1 MGAAN
6 LPLCRD
12 SVSNAPHMRRRILLH
27 AFIEEQLST
36 RGTLSIALPQSVYR
50 CSIANLPRPVRAL
63 RDARHLRDDPRD
75 SSLLSCRTRY
85 ILCRQLIRPRKAK
98 HPRNEKKPHKRDPCS
113 FMLFQN
119 ENNGG

>member
-6 LPLCRD
+6 LTLCRN

-27 AFIEEQLST
+27 SFIEEQLSA
-36 RGTLSIALPQSVYR
+36 RGTLCIALPQSVHFDR
-50 CSIANLPRPVRAL
+50 IANLPRPVRTF

-98 HPRNEKKPHKRDPCS
+98 
-113 FMLFQN
+113 
-119 ENNGG
+119 

>member
-6 LPLCRD
+6 LTLCRN

-27 AFIEEQLST
+27 SFIEEQLSA
-36 RGTLSIALPQSVYR
+36 RGTLCIALPQSVHFDR
-50 CSIANLPRPVRAL
+50 IANLPRPVRAF

-75 SSLLSCRTRY
+75 SSLLSCHTRY

-98 HPRNEKKPHKRDPCS
+98 HPRNEKKPHKRYPCS

-119 ENNGG
+119 EDNGG

>member
-27 AFIEEQLST
+27 SFIEEQLSA
-36 RGTLSIALPQSVYR
+36 RGTLCIALPQSVYR

-63 RDARHLRDDPRD
+63 RDARHLRDDPRN

-85 ILCRQLIRPRKAK
+85 ILCRQLIRPRKSK
-98 HPRNEKKPHKRDPCS
+98 HPRNEKKPHKRYPCS

-119 ENNGG
+119 EDNGG